1 MTELLDG
8 SAEVRGQGHEQGVP
22 AAVRTEAGWRR
33 IERVA
38 TRWVVET
45 DWWRRPVRR
54 EYLRCLL
61 AGGECCELYRDLD
74 TGGWSWSRRY
84 D

>member
-1 MTELLDG
+1 MTELLEG
-8 SAEVRGQGHEQGVP
+8 AVAVRGQGREPGVP

-33 IERVA
+33 VERVA

-45 DWWRRPVRR
+45 DWWRRPIRR
-54 EYLRCLL
+54 EYLRILL

-74 TGGWSWSRRY
+74 GDGWFWSRRY

>member
-1 MTELLDG
+1 MTELLEGAVD
-8 SAEVRGQGHEQGVP
+8 VRGEGTNP
-22 AAVRTEAGWRR
+22 ATPTALRTEAGWRR
-33 IERVA
+33 VERVA

-61 AGGECCELYRDLD
+61 AGGECCEVYRDLE
-74 TGGWSWSRRY
+74 GSGWFWSRRY

>member
-1 MTELLDG
+1 MTELLEG
-8 SAEVRGQGHEQGVP
+8 PVEVRGADLTTP
-22 AAVRTEAGWRR
+22 AALCTDAGWRR
-33 IERVA
+33 VERVV
-38 TRWVVET
+38 TRWTVDT

-61 AGGECCELYRDLD
+61 AGGECFELYRDLD
-74 TGGWSWSRRY
+74 GGGWSWSRHY

>member
-1 MTELLDG
+1 VTELLEG
-8 SAEVRGQGHEQGVP
+8 AVEVRGSDP
-22 AAVRTEAGWRR
+22 TTPTALRTTAGWRHV
-33 IERVA
+33 ERVV
-38 TRWVVET
+38 TRWVVDT

-54 EYLRCLL
+54 EYLRCLV

-74 TGGWSWSRRY
+74 TGGGWSWSRRY

>member
-1 MTELLDG
+1 MTELLLG
-8 SAEVRGQGHEQGVP
+8 TVEVRGPDP
-22 AAVRTEAGWRR
+22 ATPTALRTETGWRR
-33 IERVA
+33 VERVV

-45 DWWRRPVRR
+45 DWWRRAVRR

-74 TGGWSWSRRY
+74 DGSWSWSRRY

>member
-1 MTELLDG
+1 VTELLDG
-8 SAEVRGQGHEQGVP
+8 AVEVRGDDP
-22 AAVRTEAGWRR
+22 ATPTALRTDAGWRR
-33 IERVA
+33 VERVV

-45 DWWRRPVRR
+45 DWWRRPVHR

-61 AGGECCELYRDLD
+61 AGGECCELYRDLAGD
-74 TGGWSWSRRY
+74 SGWSWSRRY

>member
-8 SAEVRGQGHEQGVP
+8 SVEVRGADP
-22 AAVRTEAGWRR
+22 ATPEALRTEAGWRR
-33 IERVA
+33 VERVV
-38 TRWVVET
+38 TRWVVDT
-45 DWWRRPVRR
+45 DWWRQPIRR

-61 AGGECCELYRDLD
+61 AGGECCEVYRDLD
-74 TGGWSWSRRY
+74 AGGWSWSRRY

>member
-1 MTELLDG
+1 MTELLEG
-8 SAEVRGQGHEQGVP
+8 TAEVRGEGREPGVP
-22 AAVRTEAGWRR
+22 ATVRTEAGWRR

-54 EYLRCLL
+54 EYVRCLL
-61 AGGECCELYRDLD
+61 AGGECCELYRELD
-74 TGGWSWSRRY
+74 TDGWFWSRRY

>member
-1 MTELLDG
+1 VTELLDG
-8 SAEVRGQGHEQGVP
+8 TVEVRGDDP
-22 AAVRTEAGWRR
+22 ATPSALRTAAGWRR
-33 IERVA
+33 VERVV
-38 TRWVVET
+38 TRWVVDT

-61 AGGECCELYRDLD
+61 AGGECCELYRDLEE
-74 TGGWSWSRRY
+74 GGWCWSRRY

>member
-1 MTELLDG
+1 VTELLEG
-8 SAEVRGQGHEQGVP
+8 AVEVRGQGREAGTP
-22 AAVRTEAGWRR
+22 AALRTEAGWRR
-33 IERVA
+33 IERVV

-74 TGGWSWSRRY
+74 GDGWFWSRRY

>member
-1 MTELLDG
+1 MTELLEGAVD
-8 SAEVRGQGHEQGVP
+8 VRGTDTTTP
-22 AAVRTEAGWRR
+22 AALRTEAGWRR
-33 IERVA
+33 IERVVA
-38 TRWVVET
+38 RWVVDT

-74 TGGWSWSRRY
+74 SGGWSWSRRY

>member
-8 SAEVRGQGHEQGVP
+8 SVEVRGAEP
-22 AAVRTEAGWRR
+22 ATPEALRTEAGWRR
-33 IERVA
+33 VERVV
-38 TRWVVET
+38 TRWVVDT
-45 DWWRRPVRR
+45 DWWRRPIRR

-61 AGGECCELYRDLD
+61 TGGECCEVYRDLD
-74 TGGWSWSRRY
+74 AGGWSWSRRY

>member
-8 SAEVRGQGHEQGVP
+8 AVEVRGDDPSTP
-22 AAVRTEAGWRR
+22 AALRTAAGWRR
-33 IERVA
+33 IERVVN
-38 TRWVVET
+38 RWVVDT

-61 AGGECCELYRDLD
+61 EDGECCEIHRDLQE
-74 TGGWSWSRRY
+74 GGWTWSRRY

>member
-8 SAEVRGQGHEQGVP
+8 SVEVRGADP
-22 AAVRTEAGWRR
+22 ATPEALRTEAGWRR
-33 IERVA
+33 VERVV
-38 TRWVVET
+38 TRWVVDT
-45 DWWRRPVRR
+45 DWWRRPIRR

-61 AGGECCELYRDLD
+61 TGGECCEVYRDLD
-74 TGGWSWSRRY
+74 AGGWSWSRRY

>member
-1 MTELLDG
+1 VTELLEG
-8 SAEVRGQGHEQGVP
+8 AAEVRGGDATTP
-22 AAVRTEAGWRR
+22 AWLRTAAGWCRV
-33 IERVA
+33 ERVVN
-38 TRWVVET
+38 RWVVDT

-61 AGGECCELYRDLD
+61 ADGECCEIYHDLD
-74 TGGWSWSRRY
+74 DGGWSWSRRY

>member
-8 SAEVRGQGHEQGVP
+8 SVEVRGADP
-22 AAVRTEAGWRR
+22 ATPEALRTEAGWRR
-33 IERVA
+33 VERVVI
-38 TRWVVET
+38 RWVVDT
-45 DWWRRPVRR
+45 DWWGRPIRR

-61 AGGECCELYRDLD
+61 TGGECCEVYRDLD
-74 TGGWSWSRRY
+74 GGGWSWSRRY